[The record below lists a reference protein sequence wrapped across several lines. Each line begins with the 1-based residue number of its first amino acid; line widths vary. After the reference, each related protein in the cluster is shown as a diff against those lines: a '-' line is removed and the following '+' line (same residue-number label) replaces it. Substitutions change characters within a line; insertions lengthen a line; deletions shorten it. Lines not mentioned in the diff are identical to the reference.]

1 MAHAGLGIP
10 KSVVSALEMGG
21 VAGVYY
27 LSAHPGVAEA
37 VGAAGH
43 VRVIWPASGIGVAAL
58 LIFGLKVLPGL
69 VLGAGLHS
77 LSIGRSPSVVIGIT
91 VAVTVGAL
99 LAVLCLRRAGFRT
112 QMNRARDAL
121 AFVAF
126 ASVLAMMVSAV
137 LYAATLAAAGVVHL
151 EDTFSLSLTTW
162 LSWGL
167 GVLVVTPVILVLGNI
182 RRLPQVQRSR
192 VLEVLGLVAATAAVT
207 YLALAVSDPMLFLVF
222 PILIWVAWRFQL
234 PGTAPCVLV
243 VSAIV
248 VSTTMAGAGPFS
260 ASQSPSTAVTLQA
273 FIGSLALASLFLAVG
288 ITERDQARDEILRTA
303 HQLAEVVRHVEEHLR
318 PHEAAPRA
326 EQPPL
331 AGADQGTDTATSGEP
346 DASGEPAHTAE
357 QRSAEPLRIGGIAD
371 LTGQL
376 TTAESDCDLI
386 ERAIGILMQQRRC
399 DLDTARTVIRRDAQA
414 ANQSV
419 RAYAANLIARTSRR
433 P

>member
-1 MAHAGLGIP
+1 
-10 KSVVSALEMGG
+10 MGG
-21 VAGVYY
+21 VAGAYY

-43 VRVIWPASGIGVAAL
+43 VRVIWPASGVGVAVL

-77 LSIGRSPSVVIGIT
+77 LSLGRSPSIVIGIT
-91 VAVTVGAL
+91 AAVTVGAV
-99 LAVLCLRRAGFRT
+99 LAYLCLRRAGFRT

-121 AFVAF
+121 AFVGF
-126 ASVLAMMVSAV
+126 ASVLAMMVAAV
-137 LYAATLAAAGVVHL
+137 TYAATFAAAGVVRL

-182 RRLPQVQRSR
+182 RRLPQVQPSQVLE

-234 PGTAPCVLV
+234 PGTALCVLV

-260 ASQSPSTAVTLQA
+260 ASQSPSTTVVLQA

-288 ITERDQARDEILRTA
+288 IAERDQAREEILRTT

-318 PHEAAPRA
+318 PQERAPRA

-331 AGADQGTDTATSGEP
+331 ARADQGTDTATAGEP
-346 DASGEPAHTAE
+346 AGSGEPAHSTE
-357 QRSAEPLRIGGIAD
+357 QRSAEPLRIGGISD

-376 TTAESDCDLI
+376 TTAVSDRDLI
-386 ERAIGILMQQRRC
+386 ERAIGIVMQQRRC
-399 DLDTARTVIRRDAQA
+399 DLDTALTVLRGDAQA
-414 ANQSV
+414 AHQSV
-419 RAYAANLIARTSRR
+419 REYAANLIARTSRR